1 MLILYLVLSWPCLG
15 LVSLSWSWSCFIRKI
30 QKTYNLATVDSFNGF
45 AKKNPFAAFA
55 VATALCSLAGI
66 PPLAGFFGKFYIF
79 SIALQHHNYW
89 LVMIAI
95 INSCISV
102 YYYFR
107 IIIAMYMKKENDE
120 AIVEID
126 RMTYLV
132 LAICILASFALGLF
146 PDLILGFSI

>member
-1 MLILYLVLSWPCLG
+1 MVMS
-15 LVSLSWSWSCFIRKI
+15 
-30 QKTYNLATVDSFNGF
+30 
-45 AKKNPFAAFA
+45 
-55 VATALCSLAGI
+55 
-66 PPLAGFFGKFYIF
+66 AGFFGKFYIF

-107 IIIAMYMKKENDE
+107 IIIAMYMKKANDE
-120 AIVEID
+120 ITFEID
-126 RMTYLV
+126 RMSYLV

-146 PDLILGFSI
+146 PDLILGLSM